1 MMKDVLTL
9 IPQASAKASTMSH
22 EDLFNHLRERPFRPF
37 RLVLTEGTVY
47 EVRHPELFM
56 LGNRSVVIGLPRHPT
71 ETTYERTTMVDLFH
85 IVRLEPLEAPTAS
98 GPSGNG
104 A

>member
-1 MMKDVLTL
+1 
-9 IPQASAKASTMSH
+9 MSH
-22 EDLFNHLRERPFRPF
+22 EDLRDRLREHPFRPF

-56 LGNRSVVIGLPRHPT
+56 LGKRSVVIGLTGDPA
-71 ETTYERTTMVDLFH
+71 ETVYDRTALVDLFH
-85 IVRLEPLEAPTAS
+85 IVRLEPLEASAAS

-104 A
+104 LS